1 MRRQRIGVN
10 DHVVIEEKRALI
22 SNCLFVTAGAAL
34 VLGLATGLPF
44 WPVFLVGMVLQIGA
58 IWVRASS

>member
-1 MRRQRIGVN
+1 M
-10 DHVVIEEKRALI
+10 IEEKRALI